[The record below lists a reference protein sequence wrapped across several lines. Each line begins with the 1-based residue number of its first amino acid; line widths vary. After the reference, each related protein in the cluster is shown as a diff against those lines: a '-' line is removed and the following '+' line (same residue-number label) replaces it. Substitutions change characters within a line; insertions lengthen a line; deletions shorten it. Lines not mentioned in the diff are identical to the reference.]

1 MRSLEELLDTIMEA
15 TQDDRLHWSEKREQV
30 YSTKLSG
37 RNVTIWYWTD
47 PDSETKGVTIRLEDQ
62 GGKTLDVVQADQY
75 STNFPKLA
83 ELFNA
88 ARRSALN
95 VTQVI
100 SELEAEL
107 KTLKPSK

>member
-1 MRSLEELLDTIMEA
+1 MEV

-75 STNFPKLA
+75 STNFPSSLSCSMLR
-83 ELFNA
+83 EEV
-88 ARRSALN
+88 RS
-95 VTQVI
+95 T
-100 SELEAEL
+100 SH
-107 KTLKPSK
+107 K